1 MNRILPFVHNLFIDT
16 VSYYLTRVLA
26 PGLLWYEN
34 QVNYNFTSGLC
45 LSHYISIVRCQ
56 LNLFVLRYW
65 FHRTRKIV
73 RETGT
78 SMHVL
83 ERGELG
89 VPQGQVRFYRP
100 RALLARSQSEHSG
113 HSRAALARWVT
124 LAVLRMVMLIGTT
137 FNCLSKLD
145 KLGQGLRIFVFI
157 NNLCKHI
164 SYHTSTEI
172 LWKVNTRAEAFW
184 PYLTRT

>member
-1 MNRILPFVHNLFIDT
+1 M
-16 VSYYLTRVLA
+16 
-26 PGLLWYEN
+26 
-34 QVNYNFTSGLC
+34 
-45 LSHYISIVRCQ
+45 
-56 LNLFVLRYW
+56 
-65 FHRTRKIV
+65 

-113 HSRAALARWVT
+113 HSRAALARWVK

-137 FNCLSKLD
+137 VNCLSKLD

-172 LWKVNTRAEAFW
+172 L
-184 PYLTRT
+184 